1 MLSILTK
8 SVYCSTML
16 RSYNVSELFLKVL
29 SYNNSVNNYCK
40 DGLKR
45 MR

>member
-1 MLSILTK
+1 MLSTLTK

-29 SYNNSVNNYCK
+29 TYNNSIKDYCK